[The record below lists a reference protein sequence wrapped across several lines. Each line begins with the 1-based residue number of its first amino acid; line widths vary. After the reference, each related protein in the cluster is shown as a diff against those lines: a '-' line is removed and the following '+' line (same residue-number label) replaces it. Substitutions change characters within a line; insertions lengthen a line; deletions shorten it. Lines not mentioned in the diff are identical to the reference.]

1 MLKTTSAG
9 ESDMGTGLQ
18 SMIEQANRKA
28 SVGRQKV
35 FAKKSYIK
43 TTELQLIDLLRER
56 VQDAL
61 DCFYRNT
68 GDMSQAMKA
77 LRECDALVGKR
88 VVEITK
94 TGVSRA

>member
-1 MLKTTSAG
+1 MTPS
-9 ESDMGTGLQ
+9 LQ
-18 SMIEQANRKA
+18 QTIADANRKA

-61 DCFYRNT
+61 DCFYRSS

-88 VVEITK
+88 VLDITK
-94 TGVSRA
+94 TGVSRG